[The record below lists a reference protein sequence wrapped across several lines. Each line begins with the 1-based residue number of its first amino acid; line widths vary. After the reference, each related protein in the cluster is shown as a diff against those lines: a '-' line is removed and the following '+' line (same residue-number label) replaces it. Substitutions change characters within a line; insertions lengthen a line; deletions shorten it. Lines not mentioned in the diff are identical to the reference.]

1 MTKEPQVSLSSF
13 EGPLKTVV
21 IGASG
26 GIGAAFC
33 HQLQDHPA
41 VEGVAACSRRH
52 DEQSGQKVINV
63 RLDLED
69 EDTIIEAA
77 EIVANAYYDLDL
89 VIIATGILHNNDGLR
104 PEKTWRTLDARNLE
118 RVFRINTI
126 GPALIAKHFL
136 PLLARNRKSVFAALS
151 ARVGRISDN
160 QIGGWHAY
168 RASKAALN
176 MLIKNFAIELKRQ
189 NPQAIA
195 VSLHPGTTDTAL
207 SKPFQA
213 NVAEGK
219 LFSPDF
225 VAHRLLRVIDGLKT
239 ANSGRL
245 FAWNGDE
252 LAF

>member
-1 MTKEPQVSLSSF
+1 MSAVMAKETHVSLSSF
-13 EGPLKTVV
+13 RGPLKAAI
-21 IGASG
+21 IGSSG
-26 GIGAAFC
+26 GIGAALC
-33 HQLQDHPA
+33 HYLQDHPA
-41 VEGVAACSRRH
+41 VESVVACSRRH
-52 DEQSGQKVINV
+52 DEQSNQKVVNV

-69 EDTIIEAA
+69 EGTVAEAA
-77 EIVANAYYDLDL
+77 KVIASTYPDLDL
-89 VIIATGILHNNDGLR
+89 VIIATGILHHIDGLR

-151 ARVGRISDN
+151 ARVGSISDN

-219 LFSPDF
+219 AVFAGFRRSS
-225 VAHRLLRVIDGLKT
+225 AT
-239 ANSGRL
+239 ACDRRPQSCQQRTAVCL
-245 FAWNGDE
+245 E
-252 LAF
+252 R